1 MPAVK
6 LPEDLERRLELLAK
20 RTGQSTSAVV
30 EAAAVIEHIHDLED
44 AYLAQQR
51 HHSEGDP
58 AQRIPLSELL
68 SRYADDL
75 KSAQN

>member
-30 EAAAVIEHIHDLED
+30 EAAVIEHIHDLED